1 MSFLSDQGERLDPTE
16 VDSNVVL
23 IWGGPYLGLAAGE
36 LAPGR
41 LMAFER
47 AIVRVCTMLRRRSSS
62 QVPAP
67 PQCPS
72 SAVSRYWIKVGPANG
87 LPRKQ
92 IAPAFSAR
100 ARTLSSGKAVMKMN
114 GAR

>member
-1 MSFLSDQGERLDPTE
+1 MVSHFRSAVEASQIFPKGKQKCPARL
-16 VDSNVVL
+16 
-23 IWGGPYLGLAAGE
+23 YLGLAAGE
-36 LAPGR
+36 LAPDT

-47 AIVRVCTMLRRRSSS
+47 AIAGVCVMLRRRSPS
-62 QVPAP
+62 QVSAP
-67 PQCPS
+67 PRCAS
-72 SAVSRYWIKVGPANG
+72 SAVPRHWIKLGPAKG

>member
-1 MSFLSDQGERLDPTE
+1 MPFLSDEGERLDPTE
-16 VDSNVVL
+16 VDSSAVL
-23 IWGGPYLGLAAGE
+23 VWGAPYLGLVAGE
-36 LAPGR
+36 LAPDTPV
-41 LMAFER
+41 AFER
-47 AIVRVCTMLRRRSSS
+47 AIAEVCEMLRRRSPS
-62 QVPAP
+62 QVSAP
-67 PQCPS
+67 PRSSS
-72 SAVSRYWIKVGPANG
+72 SAVPRHWIKVGPANG